1 MDVPPVASNS
11 LKSDPAITLKL
22 HGQPVAGFA
31 WTTLAFNIAVILWG
45 AYVRA
50 TGSGA
55 GCGNHWPLCNGNVL
69 PKTPQVQT
77 LIEFTHRV
85 SSGLA
90 FISVVAL
97 FVWCW
102 RQTLKREAARFTSA
116 LTLFFMIDEAL
127 LGALLVKF
135 NHVAQDTS
143 TARAVFLSMHFANTL
158 LLLACI
164 ASTAYLL
171 SSGARK
177 SAIVAKR
184 GEMFMIGV
192 GLFAAMVMGI
202 TGSLAAL
209 GDTLF
214 PAASLRSAL
223 LQDFS
228 ATSYYLVRLRWMHPL
243 AAVAGGLYIFWLL
256 RKRFSG
262 RTRSRLPALVTT
274 LLVVQVGLGVINVL
288 LLAPVWLQVVHLF
301 VADLFWISLVLAS
314 TDLFLGDSP
323 VHRFTMGLPAEQRV
337 V

>member
-1 MDVPPVASNS
+1 VSQVVSNS
-11 LKSDPAITLKL
+11 RKTDPAINLKM
-22 HGQPVAGFA
+22 HRQPVVGFA

-55 GCGNHWPLCNGNVL
+55 GCGNHWPLCNGDVL
-69 PKTPQVQT
+69 PKTPQVHT
-77 LIEFTHRV
+77 IIEFTHRV
-85 SSGLA
+85 TSGLA

-102 RQTLKREAARFTSA
+102 RKTSKGALPRFMAALA
-116 LTLFFMIDEAL
+116 LCFMVNEAL

-143 TARAVFLSMHFANTL
+143 MARAVFLSMHFANTL
-158 LLLACI
+158 LLLACL

-171 SSGARK
+171 SRGPRK

-184 GEMFMIGV
+184 GEMMVIGV
-192 GLFAAMVMGI
+192 GLVAAMIMGI

-223 LQDFS
+223 IQDFS
-228 ATSYYLVRLRWMHPL
+228 SSSYYLVRLRWMHPL
-243 AAVAGGLYIFWLL
+243 AAVAGGLYIFWLI
-256 RKRFSG
+256 RKSFTG
-262 RTRSRLPALVTT
+262 RTRSGLPILVTT
-274 LLVVQVGLGVINVL
+274 LLVVQVGLGTINVL
-288 LLAPVWLQVVHLF
+288 LLGLSGCSLSIYSSRTCFGSRSCLLQQ
-301 VADLFWISLVLAS
+301 
-314 TDLFLGDSP
+314 T
-323 VHRFTMGLPAEQRV
+323 
-337 V
+337 

>member
-1 MDVPPVASNS
+1 VSQVVSNS
-11 LKSDPAITLKL
+11 GKTDRAINLKM
-22 HGQPVAGFA
+22 HGQPVVGFA
-31 WTTLAFNIAVILWG
+31 WVTLGFNIAVILWG

-55 GCGNHWPLCNGNVL
+55 GCGNHWPLCNGDVL

-77 LIEFTHRV
+77 IIEFTHRV
-85 SSGLA
+85 TSGLA

-102 RQTLKREAARFTSA
+102 RKTSKGAVLRFTAA
-116 LTLFFMIDEAL
+116 LALCLMINEAL

-158 LLLACI
+158 LLLACL

-171 SSGARK
+171 SSGPRK
-177 SAIVAKR
+177 SAIFAKP
-184 GEMFMIGV
+184 GEMIMIGA
-192 GLFAAMVMGI
+192 GLFAAMVMGV

-223 LQDFS
+223 IQDFS
-228 ATSYYLVRLRWMHPL
+228 LSSYYLVRLRWMHPL
-243 AAVAGGLYIFWLL
+243 AAVSGGLYIFWLI
-256 RKRFSG
+256 RKSFTG
-262 RTRSRLPALVTT
+262 RTRSGLPILVTT
-274 LLVVQVGLGVINVL
+274 LLVVQVGLGAINVL
-288 LLAPVWLQVVHLF
+288 LLAPVWLQLVHLF
-301 VADLFWISLVLAS
+301 VADMFWISLVLAS
-314 TDLFLGDSP
+314 ADLILGDAM
-323 VHRFTMGLPAEQRV
+323 VHRFTMDLPSEQRAV
-337 V
+337 